1 MASERMPVSPSLD
14 AAYSR
19 GQRITLMGLV
29 VNVVL
34 AGVKLVAGV
43 VGHSYALVA
52 DAIESMTDVV
62 SSLIVWGGLGIAA
75 RPADDTHPYGHGKA
89 EPLAALVVVLILGA
103 AAVGIAAQA
112 VRNILT
118 PHELPAAYTLVV
130 LLVVVIVKE
139 ALYWLARRAGRATG
153 SGAVAADA
161 WHHRSDAI
169 TSAAAAIGIAVALW
183 RGPGSEAADDYAA
196 LVASL
201 IIAANAV
208 HLVRAPL
215 FELMDA
221 APPTV
226 VSRARAIAAEVP
238 RVAGVEKVLARK
250 SGLRFY
256 LDMHVEVDPE
266 MPVRDAHAL
275 AHDVKDRIRSAMP
288 EVQDVLVHVEPFASG
303 R

>member
-1 MASERMPVSPSLD
+1 
-14 AAYSR
+14 
-19 GQRITLMGLV
+19 
-29 VNVVL
+29 
-34 AGVKLVAGV
+34 
-43 VGHSYALVA
+43 
-52 DAIESMTDVV
+52 
-62 SSLIVWGGLGIAA
+62 
-75 RPADDTHPYGHGKA
+75 
-89 EPLAALVVVLILGA
+89 
-103 AAVGIAAQA
+103 VGIAAQA